1 MFFKN
6 DAMFGRSL
14 ALQCLLSVQS
24 QTLQILMQEAGE
36 GGGGGGGGG
45 GRTTK
50 KVRASSDCTE
60 QIQLVAIAEC

>member
-45 GRTTK
+45 GEDYK
-50 KVRASSDCTE
+50 KSESV
-60 QIQLVAIAEC
+60 